1 MKSVL
6 TIAGSDSS
14 GGAGIQADL
23 KTMCAHGIFGQSVLA
38 ALTAQNTTGVSGV
51 MPIDARFVEAQMDSI
66 FTDIYP
72 DAVKIGMLGSVE
84 IVQAIATSLKKYEA
98 KNIVLDPVM
107 VATSGALLVSDD
119 VVEAIKDYLFPMAT
133 LITPNLLEAQ
143 KLYGREI
150 ICEDDLRSCA
160 SALQKM
166 GASAVLIKGGHNLEG
181 ANDFLATVH
190 ISELL
195 KGSRIDN
202 PNTHGTGCTLSSAIA
217 CNLAI
222 GYGIHEACAKAKSYV
237 AGAIA
242 DGLDLGSGSGPLNHM
257 WQIFPTTP
265 SASTSAPASA
275 PTSTAASTSKF

>member
-143 KLYGREI
+143 KLYGSEL

-217 CNLAI
+217 CNLAS

-265 SASTSAPASA
+265 SAPTSAPASA
-275 PTSTAASTSKF
+275 PTSTSASTSKF

>member
-14 GGAGIQADL
+14 GGAVIQADL

-51 MPIDARFVEAQMDSI
+51 MPIDTSFVGAQMDSI

-84 IVQAIATSLKKYEA
+84 IVQTVARSLKKYEA
-98 KNIVLDPVM
+98 RNIVLDPVM
-107 VATSGALLVSDD
+107 VATSGALLVGDD
-119 VVEAIKDYLFPMAT
+119 VVEAIKHYLFPMST
-133 LITPNLLEAQ
+133 IITPNLLEAQ
-143 KLYGREI
+143 KLYGSDI
-150 ICEDDLRSCA
+150 NCEDDLRACA
-160 SALQKM
+160 SAMFKM
-166 GASAVLIKGGHNLEG
+166 GAAAVLIKGGHNLVG
-181 ANDFLATVH
+181 ANDYLATAH

-195 KGSRIDN
+195 KSSRINN

-217 CNLAI
+217 CNLAS
-222 GYGIHEACAKAKSYV
+222 GYELYEACAKAKSYV

-257 WQIFPTTP
+257 WQVFP
-265 SASTSAPASA
+265 SAPSAPSA
-275 PTSTAASTSKF
+275 TTSTPKS

>member
-84 IVQAIATSLKKYEA
+84 IVQAIATSLNKYEA

-217 CNLAI
+217 CNLAS

-275 PTSTAASTSKF
+275 PTSTVASTSKF